1 MWICIGFIVG
11 VILGALCSWIFVE
24 RRFNNGNFEVNESD
38 ANKDVYKM
46 MVDDFDKLHKRK
58 WLLLRITRK

>member
-24 RRFNNGNFEVNESD
+24 RHFNNGNFEVNESD

-46 MVDDFDKLHKRK
+46 MVNDFDKLHKRK